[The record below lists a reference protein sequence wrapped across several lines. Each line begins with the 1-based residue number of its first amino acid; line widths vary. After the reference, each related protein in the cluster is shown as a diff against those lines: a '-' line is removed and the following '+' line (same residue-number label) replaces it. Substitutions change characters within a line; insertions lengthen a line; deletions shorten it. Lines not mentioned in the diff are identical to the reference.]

1 MHKTTAAPLCVALAS
16 VSITGAMIE
25 LVTFVVIFTTSSL
38 MSRAVA
44 ASATK
49 SGANFLGPRSTVG
62 RPGLADALVLGP
74 SFTGLRETPRLD
86 AAPPTRSGDRDV
98 SQYRWQPD
106 KTRFG

>member
-62 RPGLADALVLGP
+62 TSWTRHALVLGP
-74 SFTGLRETPRLD
+74 SFTGLGKRPDLMPLHQLDLET
-86 AAPPTRSGDRDV
+86 GM
-98 SQYRWQPD
+98 
-106 KTRFG
+106 